1 MRSAFDSPFSGGEF
15 STYAVTNLG
24 FIAINLY
31 GSSSQ
36 IRLRPSMVGEATYA
50 ALRRWLGNSRSE
62 RVVLSWFDENW
73 SIELLRA
80 GTQLLQRMDEIVAS
94 SQRIKPH
101 DFISQKL
108 SVPQINS
115 NALLNQIVTNW
126 QSYKTPGGQR
136 ELMQMLEKAL
146 GNRYVVVKP
155 DQTDNKIVFD
165 EFGGGL
171 YADFDV
177 WRACAVGAP
186 IEEQPDRQ
194 FGRWVAEAYTDALR
208 SGEPRIDD
216 VDAIVRWPH
225 KGRTRLRYKRIILP
239 VPGQNSTDARLIGGS
254 IIDNRVDLRV
264 GLG

>member
-1 MRSAFDSPFSGGEF
+1 VS
-15 STYAVTNLG
+15 NLG
-24 FIAINLY
+24 FIAINIY
-31 GSSSQ
+31 GNSSQ
-36 IRLRPSMVGEATYA
+36 IRLRPAMVGEATYTC
-50 ALRRWLGNSRSE
+50 LRRWLGNARSE
-62 RVVLSWFDENW
+62 RVVLSWLDENW
-73 SIELLRA
+73 NIELLRA
-80 GTQLLQRMDEIVAS
+80 GPQLLRRMDDVMALS
-94 SQRIKPH
+94 KRVKPFDFLSQ
-101 DFISQKL
+101 QL
-108 SVPQINS
+108 SAPQLDADATLS
-115 NALLNQIVTNW
+115 QIVTNW
-126 QSYKTPGGQR
+126 SACGTPSGQR
-136 ELMQMLEKAL
+136 QLMQMLERAL

-155 DQTDNKIVFD
+155 DPTDAKIVFD

-194 FGRWVAEAYTDALR
+194 YGRWVAEAYTDALR
-208 SGEPRIDD
+208 SGKPRIDD

-239 VPGQNSTDARLIGGS
+239 MRGTSLADSKLIGGS